1 VLLALHVGLRK
12 RGKIVLAIHL
22 LRRQNAPGRT
32 DMIEPVMLHR
42 GHLLPSSRWVNAYIA
57 IRLPLARR
65 LLFHSWNFGRDR
77 RFFFAERAKFM
88 SAYGDFFKGAM
99 RDPGGVS
106 APTPSSPALA
116 AAIAAKVDPLIP
128 GLVVELG
135 AGSGAVTQA
144 LLARG
149 IAPERLI
156 AIEYSDYFAT
166 LLAQRFCGVRVVC
179 GDAFEFEKY
188 VPLGEPIAAIV
199 SGLPLL
205 NFPPRRRRALI
216 ERALVLQGVGGRFI
230 QLSYGW
236 RPPIV
241 SAFGVSPGKDI
252 VWRNFPP
259 AHIWT
264 FSAQTQ
270 RAAAPT
276 GEKRDWRMAGTSLS

>member
-1 VLLALHVGLRK
+1 MSGYGEFLKGLL
-12 RGKIVLAIHL
+12 
-22 LRRQNAPGRT
+22 
-32 DMIEPVMLHR
+32 
-42 GHLLPSSRWVNAYIA
+42 
-57 IRLPLARR
+57 
-65 LLFHSWNFGRDR
+65 
-77 RFFFAERAKFM
+77 
-88 SAYGDFFKGAM
+88 

-116 AAIAAKVDPLIP
+116 AVIAAKVDPLRP
-128 GLVVELG
+128 GVVVELG

-156 AIEYSDYFAT
+156 AIEYSDYFAR
-166 LLAQRFCGVRVVC
+166 LLSRRFPGVTVIC
-179 GDAFEFEKY
+179 GDAFDFDRHM
-188 VPLGEPIAAIV
+188 PIGEPIAAIV

-205 NFPPRRRRALI
+205 NFSPRNRRALI

-236 RPPIV
+236 RPPIG
-241 SAFGVSPGKDI
+241 SAFGVPPGKST

-270 RAAAPT
+270 RAAVSA
-276 GEKRDWRMAGTSLS
+276 GEKTDWRMAGTSAP

>member
-1 VLLALHVGLRK
+1 
-12 RGKIVLAIHL
+12 
-22 LRRQNAPGRT
+22 
-32 DMIEPVMLHR
+32 
-42 GHLLPSSRWVNAYIA
+42 
-57 IRLPLARR
+57 
-65 LLFHSWNFGRDR
+65 
-77 RFFFAERAKFM
+77 M
-88 SAYGDFFKGAM
+88 SAYGDFLKGAV

-116 AAIAAKVDPLIP
+116 AAIAAKVDPLKP

-156 AIEYSDYFAT
+156 AIEYNEYFAK
-166 LLAQRFCGVRVVC
+166 LLAQRFPGVCVVQ
-179 GDAFEFEKY
+179 GDAFQFENY
-188 VPLGEPIAAIV
+188 IPIGEPIAAVV
-199 SGLPLL
+199 SGVPLL
-205 NFPPRRRRALI
+205 NFPLRHRRALI
-216 ERALVLQGVGGRFI
+216 ERALVLQGVSGRFI

-241 SAFGVSPGKDI
+241 SVFGLTPVKDI

-264 FSAQTQ
+264 FSAQAQ
-270 RAAAPT
+270 RATAPVR
-276 GEKRDWRMAGTSLS
+276 EKPGLQVAVS

>member
-1 VLLALHVGLRK
+1 MSGYGEFLKGLL
-12 RGKIVLAIHL
+12 
-22 LRRQNAPGRT
+22 
-32 DMIEPVMLHR
+32 
-42 GHLLPSSRWVNAYIA
+42 
-57 IRLPLARR
+57 
-65 LLFHSWNFGRDR
+65 
-77 RFFFAERAKFM
+77 
-88 SAYGDFFKGAM
+88 

-116 AAIAAKVDPLIP
+116 AVIAAKVDPLRP
-128 GLVVELG
+128 GVVVELG

-156 AIEYSDYFAT
+156 AIEYSDYFAR
-166 LLAQRFCGVRVVC
+166 LLSKRFPGVTVIC
-179 GDAFEFEKY
+179 GDAFDFDRHM
-188 VPLGEPIAAIV
+188 PIGEPIAAIV

-205 NFPPRRRRALI
+205 NFSPRNRRALI

-236 RPPIV
+236 RPPIG
-241 SAFGVSPGKDI
+241 SAFGVPPGKST

-270 RAAAPT
+270 RAAVSA
-276 GEKRDWRMAGTSLS
+276 GEKTDWRMAGTSAP